1 MHCARPLRRPLKE
14 AHLKYQLRRISA
26 LSIARFGCLLGW
38 LVTIVPSLAC
48 GLSAWWV
55 VGAIR
60 TWLEGWKPIDLGLLG
75 TLDPIDLVHLKAL
88 LEALQTVEGR
98 ALPLLIAVVIAAG
111 ILGGVL
117 IAATL
122 AVLGWGYNLL
132 AWLSGGVVVELQ
144 ELPSRP
150 TQQP

>member
-1 MHCARPLRRPLKE
+1 M
-14 AHLKYQLRRISA
+14 KYQLRRIST

-38 LVTIVPSLAC
+38 LVTVVPSLAC

-55 VGAIR
+55 ERSVR
-60 TWLEGWKPIDLGLLG
+60 SWLESWKPIDLGLLG

-88 LEALQTVEGR
+88 LETLQTVEGH

-117 IAATL
+117 IAITL
-122 AVLGWGYNLL
+122 ALLGWGYNLL
-132 AWLSGGVVVELQ
+132 AWLSGGLEVELQ
-144 ELPSRP
+144 ELPNRP
-150 TQQP
+150 PQQRLTQPPPTHQS

>member
-1 MHCARPLRRPLKE
+1 
-14 AHLKYQLRRISA
+14 

-38 LVTIVPSLAC
+38 LVTVVPSLAC
-48 GLSAWWV
+48 GLGVWWV
-55 VGAIR
+55 EGIVR
-60 TWLEGWKPIDLGLLG
+60 TWLESWKPIDLGLLG

-88 LEALQTVEGR
+88 LEALQTVEGH
-98 ALPLLIAVVIAAG
+98 ALPLLVAVVIAAG
-111 ILGGVL
+111 ILGGAL

-144 ELPSRP
+144 ELPTRP

>member
-1 MHCARPLRRPLKE
+1 M
-14 AHLKYQLRRISA
+14 KYQLRRISA
-26 LSIARFGCLLGW
+26 FSIARFGCLLGW

-48 GLSAWWV
+48 GLSAWWALSTV
-55 VGAIR
+55 R
-60 TWLEGWKPIDLGLLG
+60 SWLESWQTVDLGLLG

-88 LEALQTVEGR
+88 LVALQAVEGR
-98 ALPLLIAVVIAAG
+98 ALPLLIALVIAAG
-111 ILGGVL
+111 ILGGGL

-122 AVLGWGYNLL
+122 IVLGWGYNLL

-144 ELPSRP
+144 ELPNRP